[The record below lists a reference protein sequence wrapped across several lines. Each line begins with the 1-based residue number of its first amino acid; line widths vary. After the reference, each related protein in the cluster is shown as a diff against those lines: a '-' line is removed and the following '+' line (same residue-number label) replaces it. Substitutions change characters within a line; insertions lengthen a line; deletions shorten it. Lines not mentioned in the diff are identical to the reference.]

1 MPEIAENFIHLAQY
15 ITKSGHDLV
24 LLFQKFYD
32 NLRLLLLHK
41 REHVLEILHLFLL
54 LFHSLPHF
62 SFVFSVSRQGSLKLC
77 ISFPLLWHYR
87 LSFCY
92 FALFLQP
99 QLLFLPSPVSI
110 PLAFSSSRIFALN
123 LPLKSVYRSLTDRFV
138 TLN

>member
-24 LLFQKFYD
+24 LFFQKFYD

-62 SFVFSVSRQGSLKLC
+62 SFVFSVSRQGSLRLFRLFA
-77 ISFPLLWHYR
+77 ISSQIWP
-87 LSFCY
+87 
-92 FALFLQP
+92 P
-99 QLLFLPSPVSI
+99 VMLP
-110 PLAFSSSRIFALN
+110 FFALN
-123 LPLKSVYRSLTDRFV
+123 GSRTRIS
-138 TLN
+138 